1 MMYVFNYML
10 KQVPLIILLVTVLAT
25 NAVYADNTEED
36 YEKRLRELQN
46 SIEQLQQ
53 QLTKVKG
60 NRNDLQQL
68 LQQSE
73 VDIGNLTKKIDL
85 IKEAIE
91 REKKRLSQLQSEYS
105 QLESLRNYQQE
116 QIIETVNQA
125 HKLGRQ
131 SHIKLLLNQQEPS
144 LISRLLR
151 YHRYFIQARSSK
163 INDYI
168 KLIDQLQQ
176 LESEIVASTKVL
188 EDQRHVLSE
197 RYQQL
202 RSSQANRIQALKQ
215 LNADVKSKS
224 QHLSELQLDQKRLQ
238 KLLDEAIASLANLKL
253 PSDATLFKKLRGKL
267 PKPSAGK
274 VRHAYGSYRS
284 SSQLVWNG
292 IFYDDVIGKPVKAIH
307 YGRVIFSDYLK
318 GHGLLLIIDH
328 GDGYMSLYAH
338 NQALYKETGDWV
350 SSEEVIAT
358 VGNSGGLEHAGLYFE
373 IRYRGQPQNPRQWL
387 LP

>member
-36 YEKRLRELQN
+36 YEKRLRELQD

-73 VDIGNLTKKIDL
+73 VDIGNLTKKIDV

-358 VGNSGGLEHAGLYFE
+358 VGDSGGLEHAGLYFE